1 MSSSSSVK
9 WLKKGLT
16 FKTRF
21 CKKKMNTFFSRSTF
35 FKEDDDYN
43 NDYNDNVN
51 DDDNDD
57 DDDKQ
62 PSEGC
67 LLIALPIVLWSRKAH
82 EPLSVG

>member
-16 FKTRF
+16 FKTGF
-21 CKKKMNTFFSRSTF
+21 YQQKMNTFFSRSTF

-51 DDDNDD
+51 

>member
-1 MSSSSSVK
+1 
-9 WLKKGLT
+9 
-16 FKTRF
+16 
-21 CKKKMNTFFSRSTF
+21 MNTFFSRSTF

-51 DDDNDD
+51 DDD